1 MKSVLVTGG
10 ASGMGKAVCE
20 CLAENG
26 YFVYSLDINKC
37 NTDNKNIKHILAD
50 VTSFDS
56 LQNAYNEVSK
66 ETEKLDAI
74 INFAGII
81 MMNSLIEISEKEFE
95 KIFNVNLFGVYRVNK
110 IFLPLIMQNKGKI
123 IITTSELAPNKILP
137 FNSIYSISK
146 KALDAYAEGLRME
159 LGLLGIDVITL
170 RPGAV
175 KTELI
180 NSSSNALDKLVANTV
195 MYKGHTSNFKKIV
208 DKQQGGTIPAEKIG
222 KLVLKILSKKNPK
235 FVYTKNAN
243 LKLKLLNLVPAKM
256 QLGIFK
262 ILLKE
267 KPQQKEK
274 YD

>member
-1 MKSVLVTGG
+1 MKTVLVTGG

-37 NTDNKNIKHILAD
+37 EINNKNIKQIVAD
-50 VTSFDS
+50 VTDMAS
-56 LQNAYNEVSK
+56 LQKAYEEISK
-66 ETEKLDAI
+66 ETEQLDAI

-81 MMNSLIEISEKEFE
+81 IMNSLIEISEQEFV
-95 KIFNVNLFGVYRVNK
+95 KIFNVNLFGAYRVNK
-110 IFLPLIMQNKGKI
+110 TFIPLIMKNKGKI
-123 IITTSELAPNKILP
+123 IVTTSELAPNKILP
-137 FNSIYSISK
+137 FNSIYSVSK

-180 NSSSNALDKLVANTV
+180 NSSSSALDKLVANTV
-195 MYKGHTSNFKKIV
+195 MYKGYTNNFKKIV
-208 DKQQGGTIPAEKIG
+208 DNQQGGTIPAEKIG
-222 KLVLKILSKKNPK
+222 KLVLKILGAKKPK
-235 FVYTKNAN
+235 FVYTKNAS
-243 LKLKLLNLVPAKM
+243 LKLKLLNLVPAKI

-267 KPQQKEK
+267 KPNKQKGE
-274 YD
+274 

>member
-56 LQNAYNEVSK
+56 LQNAYNEISK
-66 ETEKLDAI
+66 ETEKIDAI

-95 KIFNVNLFGVYRVNK
+95 KIFNINLFGVYRVNK

-123 IITTSELAPNKILP
+123 IINVKV
-137 FNSIYSISK
+137 
-146 KALDAYAEGLRME
+146 
-159 LGLLGIDVITL
+159 IDVIKPSVYET
-170 RPGAV
+170 
-175 KTELI
+175 KNTTELAKEI
-180 NSSSNALDKLVANTV
+180 ED
-195 MYKGHTSNFKKIV
+195 I
-208 DKQQGGTIPAEKIG
+208 
-222 KLVLKILSKKNPK
+222 
-235 FVYTKNAN
+235 TKET
-243 LKLKLLNLVPAKM
+243 LIEIRKH
-256 QLGIFK
+256 
-262 ILLKE
+262 
-267 KPQQKEK
+267 
-274 YD
+274 